1 MTKYRYQYSKDYGA
15 TWSPC
20 TKFRAL
26 ILCGKSLT
34 SLAMA
39 EISGP
44 YGYMPPESPYHGV
57 MVRRVEVDE

>member
-1 MTKYRYQYSKDYGA
+1 MSYRYEFSRDYGH
-15 TWSPC
+15 TWAEC
-20 TKFRAL
+20 TKARAL
-26 ILCGKSLT
+26 HFCADSHT